1 MSTRADNLSLE
12 KIRQLLSAAGVESQ
26 DDPSRN
32 SAAQAFDWR
41 CCRYFTLEQLA
52 KINQFAETAAAAC
65 IDLFSRLY
73 KGDCTVSVI
82 STRQYFSSA
91 TPQADSETDDYYLP
105 FGSDAKKPF
114 GLLRIPQLSALT
126 WAGLMLGGADAG
138 KETDRSLSRLEE
150 SFLADIASS
159 LIGAFAGAYGAVLQ
173 PGGPFYRDRSTVAL
187 QGSDEWLEIV
197 FQTEKT
203 DTPESALTAA
213 FLVCC
218 DKLETVAGKTASAKE
233 KLSEAQ
239 IRSVMLGHIHQVPM
253 SVRVEL
259 GTVMVAFKDVVN
271 LQANDVLVLHQRVS
285 GPVDVLVEDRVLF
298 KGHPVQSGGR
308 QAVVLC

>member
-12 KIRQLLSAAGVESQ
+12 KIRQLLAAAGVESQ
-26 DDPSRN
+26 DDPSRS

-41 CCRYFTLEQLA
+41 CCRYFTLAQLA
-52 KINQFAETAAAAC
+52 RVNQFAETAAAAC
-65 IDLFSRLY
+65 TDLFSRLY
-73 KGDCTVSVI
+73 QGDCTVSVI

-91 TPQADSETDDYYLP
+91 PQADSETGDYFLP
-105 FGSDAKKPF
+105 FGSDAQKPF
-114 GLLRIPQLSALT
+114 GMLRIPQVSALT
-126 WAGLMLGGADAG
+126 WAGMMLGGTVSG

-150 SFLADIASS
+150 SFLADIASG
-159 LIGAFAGAYGAVLQ
+159 LIDAFARAYGAALQ
-173 PGGPFYRDRSTVAL
+173 AGGAFVRDRSTVAL
-187 QGSDEWLEIV
+187 RGSEERLEIV
-197 FQTEKT
+197 FQAEKT
-203 DTPESALTAA
+203 DSPESALTAA

-233 KLSEAQ
+233 KPSEAQ
-239 IRSVMLGHIHQVPM
+239 IRSAMLGHIHQVPM

-271 LQANDVLVLHQRVS
+271 LQANDVLVLHKRVS
-285 GPVDVLVEDRVLF
+285 EPVDVLVDERVLF

-308 QAVVLC
+308 QAVILC